1 MSVDKH
7 EVIKAAVLEIVNE
20 VDGPRDQVEE
30 DQLLVDQLGL
40 SSLHLA
46 RIVAVLEVELGIDP
60 FSDGASIT
68 GVRTIGDLL
77 RVYDAGGGQPGAGQ
91 DAQDDTP
98 HPTERRRAVARGNRA
113 LRLDARNDS

>member
-7 EVIKAAVLEIVNE
+7 EVIKATVLEIVNE

-91 DAQDDTP
+91 DDAP